1 MKITKAGLALA
12 IAAIVLIAAAI
23 PLSVTNFTQVHI
35 DQKPQGGTATPRFF
49 VTNLD
54 GPSDIIVAEDNA
66 TPVFAVRSG
75 GAVEVLVGPFTN
87 SGNQTIT
94 GILTVTGASKLGGN
108 ISSQTGSLTMTDN
121 VVITG
126 NLVVSGTSDLVGN
139 ISSSTGAITAA
150 DTVLIDGQTDAIQLT
165 VQGWTTQTTNLT
177 VFEQSD
183 GTDVFTITNAGN
195 IEAAGTV
202 EFGSDDNFA
211 LGYATSTQE
220 LACVSSLITG
230 TAAVAVTG
238 VTTPTFGWATMVTDP
253 GAGAGDP
260 FLVTFDAPTTT
271 TLQVN
276 VWQDDANAATVVAT
290 VHVCAIG
297 NE

>member
-12 IAAIVLIAAAI
+12 IAAIVLIAAAV

-54 GPSDIIVAEDNA
+54 GPSDILVAEDNA

-108 ISSQTGSLTMTDN
+108 ISSQTGSLTMTD
-121 VVITG
+121 
-126 NLVVSGTSDLVGN
+126 S
-139 ISSSTGAITAA
+139 
-150 DTVLIDGQTDAIQLT
+150 VLITDTLTVSNNIFIDGASDEIQLT

-183 GTDVFTITNAGN
+183 GTDVFTITNAGALDALST
-195 IEAAGTV
+195 IQ
-202 EFGSDDNFA
+202 FGADDNYA
-211 LGYATSTQE
+211 LGYATSAQE
-220 LACVSSLITG
+220 IACVSTTVTG

-238 VTTPTFGWATMVTDP
+238 VTTPTFGWVTLVTDP

-271 TLQVN
+271 SLIVN
-276 VWQDDANAATVVAT
+276 VWQDDATAGASGAV

-297 NE
+297 DE